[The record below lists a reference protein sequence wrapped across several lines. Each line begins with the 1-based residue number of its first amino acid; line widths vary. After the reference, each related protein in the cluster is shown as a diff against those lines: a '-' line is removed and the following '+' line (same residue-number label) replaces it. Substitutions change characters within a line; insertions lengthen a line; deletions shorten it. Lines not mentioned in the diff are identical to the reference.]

1 MPTYNGTSAAELING
16 SATDDLIYG
25 RGGNDVLNGLEG
37 DDRFFWYETS
47 GVGDGLDTV
56 NGGDGVDTMRL
67 QWLTSFTNHTVTVSA
82 SGATAVVE
90 LGSGSIGDP
99 QFPVNYSQNVEN
111 LDLMFGPA
119 GEFTSVTLALGDMT
133 GTAMT
138 GRITIDA
145 RGLGSLDL
153 RTAQTLNALTV
164 YGTVTGDTFTGGAGN
179 DQLFGYG
186 GNDILDG
193 GRDGIDT
200 LVGGLGDDT
209 YVLRDFRDSFVE
221 LPGEGVD
228 TLIVGLRSWTLASH
242 LENLRVGE
250 AGSGQ
255 GFNGIG
261 NASDNS
267 ISGGGGADYLIGLGG
282 NDRLSGGFG
291 LANTLQGGLG
301 DDTYVVAVAGDSIV
315 EYAGEGTDTV
325 ETFLT
330 SYTLKANLENLT
342 FASSSGTGYGN
353 AVANR
358 MQGATGNDTL
368 YGLDGDD
375 VLLGGAGNDQLVGG
389 IGADTL
395 TGGLGGDAMSGGAGA
410 DLFVY
415 NSGSDAADLIHDF
428 SHAAGD
434 RIDVTAIMDALGP
447 LGDDPFGNG
456 VLSLQATMWGATPA
470 TNVMFDVDGAGPA
483 AAERL
488 LTVLGNAIQQDSFI
502 F

>member
-1 MPTYNGTSAAELING
+1 MPTYEGTSGADLING
-16 SATDDLIYG
+16 SAGDDIIYG
-25 RGGNDVLNGLEG
+25 RRGNDVLNGLDG
-37 DDRFFWYETS
+37 NDRFYWYETS
-47 GVGDGLDTV
+47 GVSDGLDTV

-67 QWLTSFTNHTVTVSA
+67 QWLTPFTGNSVHVTA
-82 SGATAVVE
+82 TGATTSVE
-90 LGSGSIGDP
+90 QGSGSIGDP
-99 QFPVNYSQNVEN
+99 RFALNYSVNVEN
-111 LDLMFGPA
+111 LDLMFGPTGGGA
-119 GEFTSVTLALGDMT
+119 RLTVLLNDLT

-138 GRITIDA
+138 GRITIDG
-145 RGLGSLDL
+145 RGLEELTL
-153 RTAQTLNALTV
+153 VTTQTFNALTV
-164 YGTVTGDTFTGGAGN
+164 YGTANGDRFTGGAGN
-179 DQLFGYG
+179 DQLFGYA

-209 YVLRDFRDSFVE
+209 YVLTDFRDTFVE

-228 TLIVGLRSWTLASH
+228 TLIVGLRSWTLAAH

-250 AGSGQ
+250 AGSSQ
-255 GFNGIG
+255 GFHGIG
-261 NASDNS
+261 NASDNA
-267 ISGGGGADYLIGLGG
+267 ISGGGGADYLVGLGG

-330 SYTLKANLENLT
+330 SYTLRANLENLT

-353 AVANR
+353 GVANR
-358 MQGATGNDTL
+358 MQGANGNDTL

-375 VLLGGAGNDQLVGG
+375 FLLGGAGNDQLVGG
-389 IGADTL
+389 NGADTL

-415 NSGSDAADLIHDF
+415 NSGADAADLIHDF
-428 SHAAGD
+428 NHASGD

-456 VLSLQATMWGATPA
+456 VLSLQATMWGSTPA

-488 LTVLGNAIQQDSFI
+488 LTVLGSAIQQDSFI

>member
-16 SATDDLIYG
+16 SAADDIIYG
-25 RGGNDVLNGLEG
+25 RGGNDVLNGLDG
-37 DDRFFWYETS
+37 NDRFYWYQTL
-47 GVGDGLDTV
+47 GGDDGLDTV
-56 NGGDGVDTMRL
+56 NGGDGVDTVRL
-67 QWLTSFTNHTVTVSA
+67 QWLTSFTNHSVHVSA
-82 SGATAVVE
+82 AGATAVVE
-90 LGSGSIGDP
+90 LGSGSTGDP
-99 QFPVNYSQNVEN
+99 RFAINYSQNVEN
-111 LDLMFGPA
+111 LDLMFGPS
-119 GEFTSVTLALGDMT
+119 GEFTSVTLFLNDLT

-138 GRITIDA
+138 GRITIDG

-164 YGTVTGDTFTGGAGN
+164 YGTATGDTFTGGAGD
-179 DQLFGYG
+179 DQLFGYAG
-186 GNDILDG
+186 DDVLDG
-193 GRDGIDT
+193 GRDGVDT

-209 YVLRDFRDSFVE
+209 YVLTDFRDTFVE

-228 TLIVGLRSWTLASH
+228 TLIVGLRSWTLAAH
-242 LENLRVGE
+242 LENLSVGL
-250 AGSGQ
+250 AGNSQ

-261 NASDNS
+261 NAADNA

-301 DDTYVVAVAGDSIV
+301 DDTYVVAVAGDTIV
-315 EYAGEGTDTV
+315 EFAGEGVDTV

-330 SYTLKANLENLT
+330 SYRLKANLENLT

-358 MQGATGNDTL
+358 MQGASGNDTL

-389 IGADTL
+389 AGADIL

-415 NSGSDAADLIHDF
+415 NSGADAADLIHDF
-428 SHAAGD
+428 DHASGD
-434 RIDVTAIMDALGP
+434 RVDVTAIMDALGP

-456 VLSLQATMWGATPA
+456 VLSLQATTWGSAA
-470 TNVMFDVDGAGPA
+470 AVNVMFDPDGAGPA